1 MNYATTI
8 KLFNIYIDRIISN
21 AVYYDIYD
29 ENIRNKWFELSKLSL
44 ILYSNII
51 LQDPLFYLFNEI
63 FT

>member
-29 ENIRNKWFELSKLSL
+29 ENIRNKWFELYKLSL